1 MNYEEGK
8 SVDIVWTPTIR
19 RAYLVTVLIKLMMEI
34 IYIYQLYLLQMR
46 QTNETGFGTRALWTI
61 PEEYQCTVGEE
72 AHSAC
77 AQVFQ

>member
-1 MNYEEGK
+1 
-8 SVDIVWTPTIR
+8 
-19 RAYLVTVLIKLMMEI
+19 MMEI